1 MLHDLRITPAQL
13 KAAAEWA
20 MDGFDIGDA
29 PADVQLLA
37 DDRMLLVEQGDERA
51 AFDTDGS
58 PGSDEYL
65 AVAPLSRENP
75 GT

>member
-1 MLHDLRITPAQL
+1 VSRGRIAT
-13 KAAAEWA
+13 AA
-20 MDGFDIGDA
+20 
-29 PADVQLLA
+29 QLLA